1 MSQSEIEAC
10 MNDPE
15 LALKKLE
22 LLLESVNNVDES
34 VANPAIESLENCGAP
49 RGEHFELLLKYLNDS
64 DSLRVFWAATLV
76 GRLFDDGFQAAAG
89 RTQSLQELV
98 TERLADPNL
107 AESSK
112 EKICW
117 AISSFPSVDTSL
129 RAVLVKL
136 SANASPRMLRLIE
149 SALSKA

>member
-76 GRLFDDGFQAAAG
+76 GRLFDDGFQAAPEG
-89 RTQSLQELV
+89 TQSLQELV

-117 AISSFPSVDTSL
+117 AICSFPSVDTSL